1 MQGLHTPVKALVSP
15 QATTQAPIYNEGLKI
30 HINIRLARYDE
41 TLPPQIVEELA
52 G

>member
-1 MQGLHTPVKALVSP
+1 MRIRTPVKALVSP
-15 QATTQAPIYNEGLKI
+15 QPMTQTPIYNEGLKI
-30 HINIRLARYDE
+30 HIDIRFMRYDG